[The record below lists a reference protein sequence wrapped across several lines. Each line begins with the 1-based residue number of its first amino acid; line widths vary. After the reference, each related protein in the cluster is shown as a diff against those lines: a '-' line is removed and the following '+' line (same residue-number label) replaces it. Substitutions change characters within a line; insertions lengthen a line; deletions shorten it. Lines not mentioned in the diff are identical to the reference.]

1 LEKRNAEIR
10 EIWLDL
16 FCFLKLGPVQ
26 TPRGPL
32 DAGPA
37 GSLRLIVASMG
48 PGFQEWDPQIGNWDP
63 QLITAIY
70 WA

>member
-1 LEKRNAEIR
+1 
-10 EIWLDL
+10 
-16 FCFLKLGPVQ
+16 LGPVQ
-26 TPRGPL
+26 TPQGPL
-32 DAGPA
+32 EAGPG

-48 PGFQEWDPQIGNWDP
+48 PGFQEWDPQISNWDP